1 MIVAATLHMLLSTTA
16 CASDSHPIENGT
28 YIARSGE
35 DRISAQDEDL
45 HFVLTITED
54 GQQRVFDRSYSYTV
68 LPDGRIQ
75 PHPVRSAD
83 AVFGIG
89 RFDWY
94 WDGNEIIQKA
104 PSGAEV
110 NRFVRQP

>member
-1 MIVAATLHMLLSTTA
+1 MAATVQTLLAAVA
-16 CASDSHPIENGT
+16 CATDSHPIENGT

-35 DRISAQDEDL
+35 DRISVRDEEM
-45 HFVLTITED
+45 HFVLTLTED
-54 GQQRVFDRSYSYTV
+54 GEERVLDRSYSYTV
-68 LPDGRIQ
+68 LQNGRIQ

-83 AVFGIG
+83 AAFGIG

-94 WDGNEIIQKA
+94 WDGKEIVQKA

>member
-1 MIVAATLHMLLSTTA
+1 MIMAATLHTLLATAA
-16 CASDSHPIENGT
+16 CAADSHPIENGT
-28 YIARSGE
+28 YVARSGD
-35 DRISAQDEDL
+35 DRISVRDEEM
-45 HFVLTITED
+45 HFVLTITEG

-68 LPDGRIQ
+68 LQDGRIQ

-94 WDGNEIIQKA
+94 WDGKEIVQKA
-104 PSGAEV
+104 PSGAEI
-110 NRFVRQP
+110 NRFVRHP